1 MVGGIRKEDIVRND
15 GDGVHS
21 DNGVVHKDYSVRID
35 GDDNHEKDMGS
46 FTHLLF
52 HSPYTL

>member
-1 MVGGIRKEDIVRND
+1 MVGGIRIVRND

-21 DNGVVHKDYSVRID
+21 DDGVVHKDHSVRID

-52 HSPYTL
+52 HSPYIL